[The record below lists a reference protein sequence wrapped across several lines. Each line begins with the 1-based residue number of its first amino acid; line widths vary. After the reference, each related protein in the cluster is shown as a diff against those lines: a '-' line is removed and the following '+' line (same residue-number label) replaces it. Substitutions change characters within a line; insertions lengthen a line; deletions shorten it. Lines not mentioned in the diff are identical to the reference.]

1 MNHPL
6 TTEEIQED
14 LAQWLDSTGEYRVL
28 RKLKPPKTVPLVD
41 SPGFGTALFIDTET
55 TGLDP
60 ERDEIIELAMVPLSY
75 SGAGNVVALGQAWE
89 GLRQPSL
96 PISPAVTAVHGI
108 TDAMVDGRVIDPEE
122 VARFIAPFELIVG
135 HNAAFDRGFLERFC
149 GDFAGKAFGCSM
161 TEVDWRAEGHEG
173 LKLGHLAADHG
184 FFYDRHRAVNDC
196 HAGVELLSRPL
207 LKSGV
212 PALAKLLERAREPS
226 WRIWATGAP
235 FETKDALKVRGYRW
249 HDGGRNRKRA
259 WYIDVAAAGRADEIA
274 FLEREIFRRPI
285 DPEQRRL
292 DAYARYSV
300 RAFA

>member
-1 MNHPL
+1 MTYSL

-14 LAQWLDSTGEYRVL
+14 LAEWLSGTGEYRVL
-28 RKLKPPKTVPLVD
+28 RKLKPPTAAALPD
-41 SPGFGTALFIDTET
+41 SPGTRTALFVDTET
-55 TGLDP
+55 TGLDS
-60 ERDEIIELAMVPLSY
+60 ERDEIIELAMVPFSY
-75 SGAGNVVALGQAWE
+75 SEAGNVVGIGQAWE

-108 TDAMVDGRVIDPEE
+108 TAAMVAGRVIDPEE
-122 VARFIAPFELIVG
+122 VSRFIAPFDLIVG
-135 HNAAFDRGFLERFC
+135 HNAGFDRGFLERFC
-149 GDFAGKAFGCSM
+149 PAFSKKAWGCSM
-161 TEVDWRAEGHEG
+161 AEVDWKSEGHEG
-173 LKLGHLAADHG
+173 AKLSHLAADHG

-212 PALAKLLERAREPS
+212 PAMARLLERAREPS

-235 FETKDALKVRGYRW
+235 FETKDALKARGYRW
-249 HDGGRNRKRA
+249 HDGGRGRERA

-274 FLEREIFRRPI
+274 FLERDIFRRPI
-285 DPEQRRL
+285 VPQQHRL
-292 DAYARYSV
+292 DAYDRYSV